1 MAKQIYNSAY
11 FSIIVQLIIIFISFY
26 AININL
32 KPKDKILNELL
43 ILETI
48 VQIIEFLFYVFLIF
62 SFKKIK
68 LNLSITRYFDW
79 LITTPLMLFTIISFM
94 IYKNTKNVINI
105 SSILKNNVSEISKI
119 LLLNC
124 GMLVMG
130 LLGELKKIN
139 IPFAFIGGSLLFS
152 ASFYLIYKNYV
163 NNDIVNQ
170 YIFWFNFVIW
180 SFYGISY
187 LLSYKNKN
195 IAYNFLDIL
204 SKNINALMLVFYI
217 NLYL

>member
-1 MAKQIYNSAY
+1 MSKQIYNSAF
-11 FSIIVQLIIIFISFY
+11 FSIIVQLIIIFLSLY
-26 AININL
+26 GINLPL
-32 KPKDKILNELL
+32 KPKDTILNELL
-43 ILETI
+43 VLETI
-48 VQIIEFLFYVFLIF
+48 VQVIEFAFYIFLIYTF
-62 SFKKIK
+62 NKIK

-94 IYKNTKNVINI
+94 IYKNSKKITSI

-139 IPFAFIGGSLLFS
+139 LPFAFIGGSLLFS

-180 SFYGISY
+180 SFYGVSY

-204 SKNINALMLVFYI
+204 SKNINALMLIFYI
-217 NLYL
+217 KIYL